1 MNDTI
6 TEVGGLHVGHAR
18 LDAIPSGCTVIV
30 FPDGTASAGV
40 DIRGGAPGTCG
51 TDTLNPL
58 NLVERIDG
66 LFFSGGSAF
75 GLSVADGLRQC
86 LSERG
91 TGFDTGHGVIPIVSG
106 AIIFDLGINTTGNYP
121 GPDLAET
128 ALRNASAG
136 PVLEGS
142 VGAGTGATVGKI
154 FGFERCMKSGL
165 GSSCITACG
174 GVKVGALV
182 VVNSFGEVYD
192 PSTGS
197 KVAGARK
204 GPQSTE
210 LADSIP
216 EIMNLSCYRGFSNT
230 ENTIIGAVATNAR
243 LDKTQLTKVAQMSH
257 DGLARTVFPVHT
269 QYDGDTIFAL
279 SCGGVQGIE
288 VSLIGT
294 LAVLA
299 VTEAIL
305 RAVRKATSIA
315 GIPAVANL
323 GILGA

>member
-1 MNDTI
+1 MINDTI
-6 TEVGGLHVGHAR
+6 TGVGGLRVGHAQ
-18 LDAIPSGCTVIV
+18 LDGIPSGCTVIV
-30 FPDGTASAGV
+30 FPDGDAAAGV
-40 DIRGGAPGTCG
+40 DIRGGAPGTHG
-51 TDTLNPL
+51 TDALNPL
-58 NLVERIDG
+58 NLVDRIDG
-66 LFFSGGSAF
+66 VFFAGGSAF
-75 GLSVADGLRQC
+75 GLSVADGLRRS

-91 TGFDTGHGVIPIVSG
+91 AGFDTGHGVIPIVSG
-106 AIIFDLGINTTGNYP
+106 AIIFDLGINTTGIYP
-121 GPDLAET
+121 GPDLAK
-128 ALRNASAG
+128 AAFDAASAA
-136 PVLEGS
+136 PVAEGN
-142 VGAGTGATVGKI
+142 VGAGTGATVGKL
-154 FGFERCMKSGL
+154 FGFERCMKSGV
-165 GSSCITACG
+165 GSSCITGCG
-174 GVKVGALV
+174 GVKVGALA

-192 PSTGS
+192 PSTGL

-204 GPQSTE
+204 GPHSTD

-216 EIMNLSCYRGFSNT
+216 EIMNLSCYRGFSKP

-243 LDKTQLTKVAQMSH
+243 LDKTQLTKIAQMSH

-279 SCGGVQGIE
+279 SCGGIEGVE

-315 GIPAVANL
+315 GIPAVADL
-323 GILGA
+323 KRD